1 MEGLTEIQE
10 NQKINSEFLIMIM
23 YETALFENEKKPKDI
38 WPCCDLNS
46 SLLVAMLI
54 LN

>member
-10 NQKINSEFLIMIM
+10 FLIMIV
-23 YETALFENEKKPKDI
+23 YETALFENEKKLKDI

-46 SLLVAMLI
+46 VWI
-54 LN
+54 TYKT